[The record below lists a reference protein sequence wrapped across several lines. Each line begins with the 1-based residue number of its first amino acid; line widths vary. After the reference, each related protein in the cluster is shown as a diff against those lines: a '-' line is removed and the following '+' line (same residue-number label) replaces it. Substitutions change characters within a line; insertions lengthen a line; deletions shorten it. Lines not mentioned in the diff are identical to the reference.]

1 MREGEDFII
10 EKRKKGSRP
19 EFKDEKKEHEKNL
32 SGNLQLKKS
41 VKKLIKKLVLMCKI
55 VEVAEVSVLYVYID

>member
-1 MREGEDFII
+1 MRRERRGVD
-10 EKRKKGSRP
+10 RSSN
-19 EFKDEKKEHEKNL
+19 FKDEKKEHEKNL